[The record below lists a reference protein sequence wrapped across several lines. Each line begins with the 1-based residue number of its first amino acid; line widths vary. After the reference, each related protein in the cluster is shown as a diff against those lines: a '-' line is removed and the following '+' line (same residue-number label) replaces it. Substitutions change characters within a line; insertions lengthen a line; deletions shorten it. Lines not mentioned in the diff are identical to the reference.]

1 VGGTH
6 RVVHVA
12 AAEGGRGVAGESWW
26 VVSRVG
32 GRLAVVPLLKPD
44 SLQQATLGCGG
55 RSRAVEGDHGV
66 SSEQAASVYALTR
79 YVAAVALTSKEV
91 DLLTDGEL
99 RVLPLD
105 LPRVFSG

>member
-1 VGGTH
+1 M
-6 RVVHVA
+6 
-12 AAEGGRGVAGESWW
+12 
-26 VVSRVG
+26 
-32 GRLAVVPLLKPD
+32 VPLLKPN
-44 SLQQATLGCGG
+44 SLQKTTLGCGG

-66 SSEQAASVYALTR
+66 SSSKQRVSMLFTGMWQ
-79 YVAAVALTSKEV
+79 VAAYIAAGVLTSKEV